1 MIISD
6 LKHGLFKY
14 DVKDYYAILGVP
26 IDANAKDIRLRYLK
40 IAYQLH
46 PDTNQGE
53 TEEEKQRASAILSK
67 LVNPAYENLYKDKL
81 RKECELILSE
91 IGRRLA
97 TDSYEVT
104 FSSESAKKLLE
115 EEKNTNKVYHELIE
129 KLAPEQYQ
137 DLNKLHLKIA
147 LMSELNMVYL
157 MREKN
162 VEFNKATT
170 TSNMQQVSRS
180 ESNISQTSFDI
191 NSSSSNIDNS
201 IIEDTPEISVSKP
214 KISRLD
220 RLINSAKQHAEN
232 ENYEQGIFDLRE
244 AVKIDSNS
252 STVHALLGSMYV
264 KQNNLTYG
272 RIHINK
278 AMVLDGNNSIAKE
291 AQQELKAIEK
301 EKEKKQ
307 KSASNQPTKSAK
319 DSKTPKSA
327 DKSKDKSKDKDGKE
341 KKEAPKIFGIP
352 LW

>member
-1 MIISD
+1 MMISD

-46 PDTNQGE
+46 PDTNQAE
-53 TEEEKQRASAILSK
+53 TEEERTRASNILSK

-97 TDSYEVT
+97 TDSYKITVG
-104 FSSESAKKLLE
+104 SESAKKLLQ
-115 EEKNTNKVYHELIE
+115 EEKNSNKVYHELIE

-137 DLNKLHLKIA
+137 DLDKLPIKIS

-157 MREKN
+157 MSQKTI
-162 VEFNKATT
+162 EFNKVLG
-170 TSNMQQVSRS
+170 TSNQSQINVGEGS
-180 ESNISQTSFDI
+180 ISQ
-191 NSSSSNIDNS
+191 SSSNIETSASNLDS
-201 IIEDTPEISVSKP
+201 STTEETTTSKP

-220 RLINSAKQHAEN
+220 KLINSAKQHSEN
-232 ENYEQGIFDLRE
+232 NNYEQGIIDLRE

-278 AMVLDGNNSIAKE
+278 AMALDPNDPIAKQ
-291 AQQELKAIEK
+291 AQQELKDIEK
-301 EKEKKQ
+301 AQ
-307 KSASNQPTKSAK
+307 KSANTPSAK
-319 DSKTPKSA
+319 SSKPSKDTKATQSV
-327 DKSKDKSKDKDGKE
+327 DKSKDKSKEKDGKG

>member
-1 MIISD
+1 MISD

-26 IDANAKDIRLRYLK
+26 IDANVKDIRLRYLK

-46 PDTNQGE
+46 PDTNQAE
-53 TEEEKQRASAILSK
+53 TEEEKTRASNILSK

-81 RKECELILSE
+81 RKECELILSD

-97 TDSYEVT
+97 TDSYKITV
-104 FSSESAKKLLE
+104 SSESAKKLLQ
-115 EEKNTNKVYHELIE
+115 EEKNSNKVYHELIE

-137 DLNKLHLKIA
+137 DLDKLHIKIS

-157 MREKN
+157 MSQKTI
-162 VEFNKATT
+162 EFNKVAGI
-170 TSNMQQVSRS
+170 SNQSQINVGEGS
-180 ESNISQTSFDI
+180 ISQ
-191 NSSSSNIDNS
+191 SSSNIDTSASNIDS
-201 IIEDTPEISVSKP
+201 STTEEATTSKP

-220 RLINSAKQHAEN
+220 KLINSAKQHSEN
-232 ENYEQGIFDLRE
+232 HNYEQGIIDLRE

-278 AMVLDGNNSIAKE
+278 AMALDPNDLIAKQ
-291 AQQELKAIEK
+291 AQQELKDIEK
-301 EKEKKQ
+301 AQ
-307 KSASNQPTKSAK
+307 KSAKTPSAKSSKTSKETPATKSV
-319 DSKTPKSA
+319 
-327 DKSKDKSKDKDGKE
+327 DKSKDKSKDKDGKG

>member
-26 IDANAKDIRLRYLK
+26 IDANAKNIRLRYLK

-46 PDTNQGE
+46 PDTNQAE
-53 TEEEKQRASAILSK
+53 TEAEKQRASSILSK

-91 IGRRLA
+91 IGRRLV
-97 TDSYEVT
+97 TDSYEIT
-104 FSSESAKKLLE
+104 LSSESAKKLLQ

-129 KLAPEQYQ
+129 KLAIEQYQ
-137 DLNKLHLKIA
+137 DLNKLPLKIA

-162 VEFNKATT
+162 IEFNKATI
-170 TSNMQQVSRS
+170 TSNNQQVSVS
-180 ESNISQTSFDI
+180 EGNISQTSFKI
-191 NSSSSNIDNS
+191 NSSSSNRDNITVENTS
-201 IIEDTPEISVSKP
+201 TSKP

-220 RLINSAKQHAEN
+220 RLINSAKQHGEN
-232 ENYEQGIFDLRE
+232 ENYEQSIFDLRE

-301 EKEKKQ
+301 EKEKEKKQ
-307 KSASNQPTKSAK
+307 KSAISQPTKSAK
-319 DSKTPKSA
+319 DSKTTKSA
-327 DKSKDKSKDKDGKE
+327 DKSKDKDGKE
-341 KKEAPKIFGIP
+341 KKEAPKIFGIS

>member
-1 MIISD
+1 MMISD

-40 IAYQLH
+40 IAYILH
-46 PDTNQGE
+46 PDTNQAE
-53 TEEEKQRASAILSK
+53 TQEEKERASSILSK

-97 TDSYEVT
+97 TDSSNITVG
-104 FSSESAKKLLE
+104 SESAKKLLQ
-115 EEKNTNKVYHELIE
+115 EEKNPNKVYHELIE

-137 DLNKLHLKIA
+137 NLDKLHIKIS

-162 VEFNKATT
+162 VEFNKVMGV
-170 TSNMQQVSRS
+170 SNKPQVRAS
-180 ESNISQTSFDI
+180 EGSISQSSGNIDT
-191 NSSSSNIDNS
+191 SSSTIDS
-201 IIEDTPEISVSKP
+201 STVDETPIPASQP

-220 RLINSAKQHAEN
+220 KLINSAKQHAQN
-232 ENYEQGIFDLRE
+232 NNYEQAIIDLRE

-264 KQNNLTYG
+264 KQKNLTYA

-278 AMVLDGNNSIAKE
+278 AMVLNGNDPIAKQ
-291 AQQELKAIEK
+291 AQQELKDIEK
-301 EKEKKQ
+301 AQ
-307 KSASNQPTKSAK
+307 KSESAKSAKSTK
-319 DSKTPKSA
+319 DSKTTKSPPKSA
-327 DKSKDKSKDKDGKE
+327 DKSKDKDDKG